1 MSRVARL
8 PCANTLAGTH
18 EESRDLAFCAFDA
31 LPIISVLVGP
41 DGSIKLVNEAWW
53 QFARENGLD
62 DFGKIAPGVNYLEEC
77 GRAIRRGD
85 KSAMEALRGIEA
97 VILGELREFTLEYPC
112 HSPDESRWY
121 IMKVKPV
128 GEDGNV
134 LISHIE
140 ITKRRLAEDAL
151 RESKERYRELYD
163 DNPTMYFTVDSQGT
177 VLSVNRFGAEQLGY
191 TPQEL
196 VGRPVLTVF
205 HQDDRESVS
214 EQFEDCLK
222 NPMHVAHWEFRKI
235 RKDGRVLWVR
245 ETARAFVRGDGK
257 NVLLVVC
264 EDITE
269 RKSLERE
276 LRSYAQKLERSNREL
291 QEFAFVASHDL
302 REPLRKI
309 QAFSTMLKKQDVSG
323 EPGDLIERM
332 QKATIRMQ
340 NLIDGLLDY
349 SRVTSSE
356 KPLRPVNL
364 TEIVKETASDLE
376 VRLRSTGGSVE
387 VQTLPTIEAD
397 PSQMQQLFQNLIN
410 NALKFHRE
418 EKPIIRIYAQLLDQP
433 PIGKESDSGEWY
445 QIFVEDN
452 GIGFDEKDS
461 ERIFK
466 LLERLHG
473 RSQYEG
479 AGIGLAVC
487 RKIVERHGGS
497 ITATSK
503 RGEGSTFIIT
513 LPVKQ
518 TGFPL

>member
-1 MSRVARL
+1 MRKAAQL
-8 PCANTLAGTH
+8 PQTHSDAN
-18 EESRDLAFCAFDA
+18 EESRDLTLHALDA
-31 LPIISVLVGP
+31 LPFASVLVAP
-41 DGSIKLVNEAWW
+41 DGSIRFVNEAWR

-62 DFGKIAPGVNYLEEC
+62 DAGKVAPGVNYLEEC
-77 GRAIRRGD
+77 RRAVRRGD
-85 KSAMEALRGIEA
+85 KSALEALKGIEA
-97 VILGELREFTLEYPC
+97 VMLGELQEFTLEYPC
-112 HSPDESRWY
+112 HSPDEIRWY

-128 GEDGNV
+128 GQDGNV

-151 RESKERYRELYD
+151 RESEEQYRELYD
-163 DNPTMYFTVDSQGT
+163 DNPTMYFTVDAQGT

-205 HQDDRESVS
+205 HPDDRASVS

-222 NPMHVAHWEFRKI
+222 NPTHVAHWEFRKI

-245 ETARAFVRGDGK
+245 ETARAFVRGNGK
-257 NVLLVVC
+257 KVLLVVC
-264 EDITE
+264 EDLTE

-276 LRSYAQKLERSNREL
+276 LQSYAEKLERSNREL
-291 QEFAFVASHDL
+291 QDFAFVASHDL
-302 REPLRKI
+302 QEPLRKI
-309 QAFSTMLKKQDVSG
+309 QAFSTMLKKHALSD
-323 EPGDLIERM
+323 ELNDLIERM
-332 QKATIRMQ
+332 QNATIRMQ
-340 NLIDGLLDY
+340 KLIDGLLNY
-349 SRVTSSE
+349 SRVTTSE
-356 KPLRPVNL
+356 KPFKLVDL
-364 TEIVKETASDLE
+364 TEIVKETVSDLE
-376 VRLRSTGGSVE
+376 VRIKSTGGSVE
-387 VQTLPTIEAD
+387 VQILPTIEAD

-418 EKPIIRIYAQLLDQP
+418 EKPIVRIYARLLDNP
-433 PIGKESDSGEWY
+433 PIGKESDSGKWY

-452 GIGFDEKDS
+452 GIGFEERDS

-473 RSQYEG
+473 RSEYEG

-497 ITATSK
+497 ITAKSK
-503 RGEGSTFIIT
+503 KGEGSTFTIT
-513 LPVKQ
+513 LPESQ
-518 TGFPL
+518 HQ